1 MARILIVEDDVM
13 MARLMRDVL
22 AVDGHE
28 IETTEDGNA
37 ALRMIQAAPY
47 ELVLLDVNLPGH
59 DGIEICRRVRETERP
74 GQRAT
79 IVMITGRHET
89 SSKLLAFSVGADDYL
104 VKPIDVRE
112 LHSRVLRWVASRSE
126 QADLVVQRRRDAI
139 AEIVAAICH
148 ELNNPLAAA
157 TIGVELVL
165 RRGGLT
171 ADSQHDLETVRESL
185 YGMDDVLKKLTGV
198 KDRTVSY
205 VGDAKMIDI
214 RGEQ

>member
-22 AVDGHE
+22 AIDGHE
-28 IETTEDGNA
+28 IDTTEDGDA
-37 ALRMIQAAPY
+37 ALRMIAAAPY
-47 ELVLLDVNLPGH
+47 EVVLLDVNLPGY
-59 DGIEICRRVRETERP
+59 DGIEICRRVRETETP
-74 GQRAT
+74 GRRAT

-139 AEIVAAICH
+139 GEIVAAICH

-171 ADSQHDLETVRESL
+171 PDALHDLETVRDSL
-185 YGMDDVLKKLTGV
+185 YGMDEVLKKLTGV
-198 KDRTVSY
+198 KDRTVDYLGES
-205 VGDAKMIDI
+205 KMIDI
-214 RGEQ
+214 RGEG

>member
-13 MARLMRDVL
+13 MAHLMRDVL
-22 AVDGHE
+22 AIDGHE
-28 IETTEDGNA
+28 IETTEDGDA
-37 ALRMIQAAPY
+37 ALRMIAGAPY

-59 DGIEICRRVRETERP
+59 DGIEICRRVRETETP
-74 GQRAT
+74 GHRAT
-79 IVMITGRHET
+79 IVMSTGRHET

-112 LHSRVLRWVASRSE
+112 LRSRVLRWVASRSE

-171 ADSQHDLETVRESL
+171 PDSQHDLETVRESL

-198 KDRTVSY
+198 KDRTVDYLGES
-205 VGDAKMIDI
+205 KMIDI
-214 RGEQ
+214 RGQE